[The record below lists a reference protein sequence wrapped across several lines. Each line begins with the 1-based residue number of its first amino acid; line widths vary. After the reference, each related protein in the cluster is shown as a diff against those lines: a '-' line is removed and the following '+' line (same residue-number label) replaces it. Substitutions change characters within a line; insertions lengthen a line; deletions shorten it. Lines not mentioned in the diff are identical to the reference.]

1 MDAPMIRILL
11 IDDDEDDALLTR
23 ELLEDAEGLQF
34 TLDWMPTAEAGLAAL
49 VGPSYDVGLIDYRLG
64 ARTGLELIQ
73 AARAQDC
80 TVPMILLTG
89 QGDHAIDLQAMQA
102 GAADYLVKGQLSAM
116 LLERAIRYA
125 IERQR
130 TMEALRLARNAAEA
144 ANRAKSEFLA
154 NMSHE
159 IRTPMNGVLGMTA
172 LTLDT
177 DLTPEQREDLTLVK
191 TSADAL
197 LGLLNDILDF
207 AKSKLVNSRSTPYPL
222 PCVRLWVR
230 R

>member
-1 MDAPMIRILL
+1 M
-11 IDDDEDDALLTR
+11 
-23 ELLEDAEGLQF
+23 
-34 TLDWMPTAEAGLAAL
+34 LDWVATAE
-49 VGPSYDVGLIDYRLG
+49 
-64 ARTGLELIQ
+64 
-73 AARAQDC
+73 
-80 TVPMILLTG
+80 
-89 QGDHAIDLQAMQA
+89 
-102 GAADYLVKGQLSAM
+102 ADYLVKGQLSAM

-144 ANRAKSEFLA
+144 ASRAQSEFLA

-177 DLTPEQREDLTLVK
+177 DLTPEQREYLTLVK

-207 AKSKLVNSRSTPYPL
+207 AKIEAGKLTLDPVPFALRDTLGAPL
-222 PCVRLWVR
+222 KTLALRAHEKGLEVI
-230 R
+230 

>member
-64 ARTGLELIQ
+64 AR
-73 AARAQDC
+73 
-80 TVPMILLTG
+80 TG